1 MRRFLIVFSFS
12 VVLFGLSSYRL
23 SFQEAELF
31 TVTLFVTDDYSQY
44 NTPPKYC
51 TKVPII
57 INEKLLY
64 SGDKIKLKKGTYKVT
79 PVVRS
84 AYWVEGYESELILQ
98 SDTLLSI
105 TLYVVD

>member
-1 MRRFLIVFSFS
+1 MNLFLLLIPLLITYWSFS
-12 VVLFGLSSYRL
+12 NDRISLN
-23 SFQEAELF
+23 ENELF

-44 NTPPKYC
+44 KTPPSYC

-57 INEKLLY
+57 IDEKILY
-64 SGDKIKLKKGTYKVT
+64 SGDEIQLKKGTYKVT

-84 AYWVEGYESELILQ
+84 NYWVEGYESKLILQ

-105 TLYVVD
+105 SLYVVD